1 MKAIVKRQ
9 LARARVFES
18 DDPGLRAAPR
28 EDFIETMWS
37 EENREWEGVDRDD
50 YLMALRETWRRF
62 YNVKLAEKRLRQLSE
77 AP

>member
-9 LARARVFES
+9 LARARVLES
-18 DDPGLRAAPR
+18 DDPALRAYPR

-37 EENREWEGVDRDD
+37 DEDREREGVDRDD

-62 YNVKLAEKRLRQLSE
+62 YNPEAAEKRLREYSR
-77 AP
+77 